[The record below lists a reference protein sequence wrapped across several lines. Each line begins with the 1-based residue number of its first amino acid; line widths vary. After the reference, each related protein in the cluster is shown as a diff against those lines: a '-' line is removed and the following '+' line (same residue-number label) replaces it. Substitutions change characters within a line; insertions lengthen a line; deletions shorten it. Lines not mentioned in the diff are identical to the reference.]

1 MGWDVDRLEVHV
13 EDEPGVPASALE
25 KPLLALAARN
35 LLRCSR
41 RETDAARVLPADLA
55 GAEKDQGVLR
65 LGGRNQG
72 SRRQNI
78 LMASRKV
85 V

>member
-1 MGWDVDRLEVHV
+1 MGQDVDRLEVHV

-72 SRRQNI
+72 SRGQNI
-78 LMASRKV
+78 LMVSRKV

>member
-1 MGWDVDRLEVHV
+1 MGRDAGRLEVHV
-13 EDEPGVPASALE
+13 EDEPGVPALALE
-25 KPLLALAARN
+25 KPLLAVAARN

-41 RETDAARVLPADLA
+41 RETDTARVLPADVA
-55 GAEKDQGVLR
+55 GAEKDQAVLR

-72 SRRQNI
+72 SRGHKI
-78 LMASRKV
+78 LILSRKV